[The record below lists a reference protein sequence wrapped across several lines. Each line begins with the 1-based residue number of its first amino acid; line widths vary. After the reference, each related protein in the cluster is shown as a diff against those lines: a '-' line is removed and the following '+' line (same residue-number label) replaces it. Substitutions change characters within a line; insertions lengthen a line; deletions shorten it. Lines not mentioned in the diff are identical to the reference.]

1 MERNAFS
8 LFAGDCYSWIEN
20 AASRNHALNCLSS
33 LQKTWWS
40 SRATHTLKP
49 SHGTFL
55 PDVLFAFCIISKER
69 VRKSLWNFAISSL
82 GLILKEILTLV
93 HGKCDN
99 GPIHYL
105 KHFEFLSH
113 VTQQVSTTSRS
124 NFWEILWETVALMR
138 QYCIRRFPWPFH
150 FLSRR
155 ARKHW
160 CLHL

>member
-1 MERNAFS
+1 MTVTVELKMLRHAIMH
-8 LFAGDCYSWIEN
+8 WT
-20 AASRNHALNCLSS
+20 ASPLCKRLDGRHARLTLWNP
-33 LQKTWWS
+33 
-40 SRATHTLKP
+40 HT
-49 SHGTFL
+49 GTFL